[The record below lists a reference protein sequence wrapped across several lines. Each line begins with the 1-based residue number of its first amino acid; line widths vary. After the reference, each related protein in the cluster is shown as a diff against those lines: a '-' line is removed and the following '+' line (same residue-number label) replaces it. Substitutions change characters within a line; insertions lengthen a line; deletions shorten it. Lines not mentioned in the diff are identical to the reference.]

1 MKIAVAQLNY
11 HIGNFEG
18 NLTSMRSCVAKARS
32 QGADLIC
39 FSELSTCGYPP
50 VDFLEFRDFI
60 HRSMSVVN
68 ELAGDSHDI
77 GIALGSPTVNP
88 DLEGKDLHNSVFFLF
103 EGKVHHL
110 YHKGLLPN
118 YDIFDEY
125 RYFEPASSFST
136 FEFKGVKIAITICE
150 DIWNLNHDNPMYDIC
165 PMDEMIRENPHLMLN
180 LSASPFSFEHT
191 NDRLNVIKENARRY
205 KIPIF
210 YVNCFG
216 AQTDIVFDGGSV
228 VASPD
233 GNNFEELPYFQ
244 EVLKVYDLDDV
255 EKGIFRKEQ
264 RKDKSELIYNALI
277 LGIRDYFTKMNFK
290 SAILGLSGGIDSALT
305 TVLACDALG
314 PENVSALLMP
324 SMYSSEG
331 SVNDAQSLAKNLGI
345 EYEIIPITNVFDSY
359 MQELKPFFKDL
370 PYNVT
375 EENIQARIRGMLLMS
390 FSNKF
395 SHILLNTT
403 NKSEMAVGYGTL
415 YGDLCGGLAV
425 LADVYKTEVYLL
437 SEYVNRNKLRIPINS
452 ITKPPSAELRP
463 GQKDSDSLPTYDQLD
478 PILYQY
484 IEKRMGPD
492 EIINLGYD
500 RDLVLRILKMVNKAE
515 FKRYQSPPV
524 IRVSYKSFGS
534 GRRMPIEGHYLY

>member
-1 MKIAVAQLNY
+1 LKIAVAQLNY

-18 NLTSMRSCVAKARS
+18 NLACMRSCVAKARS

-39 FSELSTCGYPP
+39 FSEMSTCGYPP

-60 HRSMSVVN
+60 HRSMNVVN
-68 ELAGDSHDI
+68 ELTGDSFDI

-125 RYFEPASSFST
+125 RYFEPASSFNT

-165 PMDEMIRENPHLMLN
+165 PMDEMIKENPRLMLN

-191 NDRLNVIKENARRY
+191 KDRLNVIKENARRY

-233 GNNFEELPYFQ
+233 GKYFEELPYFQ
-244 EVLKVYDLDDV
+244 EVLKVYDLEDV
-255 EKGIFRKEQ
+255 EKGICSKEQ
-264 RKDKSELIYNALI
+264 RKDKAELIYNALI

-305 TVLACDALG
+305 AVLACDALG
-314 PENVSALLMP
+314 PENVTALLMP
-324 SMYSSEG
+324 SMFSSEG

-345 EYEIIPITNVFDSY
+345 EYEIIPITNVFDTY
-359 MQELKPFFKDL
+359 MQELSPFFKDL

-437 SEYVNRNKLRIPINS
+437 SEYVNRHKLRIPINS
-452 ITKPPSAELRP
+452 IAKPPSAELRP
-463 GQKDSDSLPTYDQLD
+463 GQKDSDSLPTYDLLD
-478 PILYQY
+478 PVLYQY
-484 IEKRMGPD
+484 IEKRKGPD

-500 RDLVLRILKMVNKAE
+500 RELVLRILKMVNKAE